1 MNTTNPIVVK
11 VGGST
16 LGEHDTSLRDCAALH
31 ADGYPVVLVHGG
43 GAAVTDWQQRLGA
56 TTEWIDGL
64 RTTTAESLEVVVA
77 VLAGLINKRLVE
89 QLVGLGAPAVGLSGV
104 DNGMLRSP
112 RSQRL
117 GLVGETPCCNPS
129 LLQSLLQD
137 RRLPVVAPVG
147 LSTDDPPQTLN
158 INADAAAGAIAQ
170 ALRADSLLYL
180 TDVEAVLDQRGAP
193 VPQLDAAAEQRF
205 RAAGAIQGGML
216 PKLAAGRAARQG
228 GVQVRIVDGRQPGIV
243 RRALDHNRDPLDM
256 SVDRSVGTA
265 LV

>member
-1 MNTTNPIVVK
+1 MSTTAPIVVK

-31 ADGYPVVLVHGG
+31 ADGYPVVVVHGG

-89 QLVGLGAPAVGLSGV
+89 QLVGLAAPAVGLSGV

-117 GLVGETPCCNPS
+117 GLVGEAPCCNPS
-129 LLQSLLQD
+129 LLQRLLQD

-170 ALRADSLLYL
+170 SLRARVLLYL
-180 TDVEAVLDQRGAP
+180 TDVEAVLDERGAP
-193 VPQLDAAAEQRF
+193 IPQLDAAAEQRL
-205 RAAGAIQGGML
+205 RDAGAIQGGML
-216 PKLAAGRAARQG
+216 PKLAAGRAARQAG
-228 GVQVRIVDGRQPGIV
+228 AQVRIVDGRQPGIV
-243 RRALDHNRDPLDM
+243 RRALDHNCDPL
-256 SVDRSVGTA
+256 DRSVGTA

>member
-1 MNTTNPIVVK
+1 MNTPIVVK

-31 ADGYPVVLVHGG
+31 ADGHPVVVVHGG

-56 TTEWIDGL
+56 TAQWIDGL

-89 QLVGLGAPAVGLSGV
+89 QLISLGAPAVGLSGV
-104 DNGMLRSP
+104 DGGTLRSP
-112 RSQRL
+112 KSERL
-117 GLVGETPCCNPS
+117 ELVGETPCCDPR
-129 LLQSLLQD
+129 LLHALLQD

-158 INADAAAGAIAQ
+158 INADTAAGAIAQ
-170 ALRADSLLYL
+170 ALRAEALLYL
-180 TDVEAVLDQRGAP
+180 TDVKAVLDERSAP
-193 VPQLDAAAEQRF
+193 VAQLDDHAEQRL
-205 RAAGAIQGGML
+205 REAGAIQGGML
-216 PKLAAGRAARQG
+216 PKLAAGRAAQRAG
-228 GVQVRIVDGRQPGIV
+228 AQVRIVDGRQPGVV
-243 RRALDHNRDPLDM
+243 RRALDHTHDPL
-256 SVDRSVGTA
+256 GTA